1 MVDREDVPAPEPQRR
16 TANVTT
22 LMFVAVAA
30 FLMIL
35 LAFAFASPQRS
46 RPKEGEPAPGFELA
60 LFDSSEISLADLR
73 GQVVVLNFWASW
85 CGPCRREAPA
95 LQQVWEAYEGQ
106 GVVVLG
112 VSYQDAEGA
121 SRQFIE
127 QFGLTYAN
135 GIDVDGHISRAY
147 GVTGVPETFVIDRQ
161 GRVAW
166 FRLGEVTAQ
175 DLTEQIEQLQAQ

>member
-1 MVDREDVPAPEPQRR
+1 MTDQEGTPAPEPQRR
-16 TANVTT
+16 SNIAT
-22 LMFVAVAA
+22 LMFVAVAVV
-30 FLMIL
+30 LLIL
-35 LAFAFASPQRS
+35 LAFAFASPRGG
-46 RPKEGEPAPGFELA
+46 RPREGESAPDFELT
-60 LFDSSEISLADLR
+60 LFDGSRVSLAELR

-106 GVVVLG
+106 GVVMLG

-127 QFGLTYAN
+127 QFGLTYGN
-135 GIDVDGHISRAY
+135 GIDVDGRISRAY

-161 GRVAW
+161 GRIAW
-166 FRLGEVTAQ
+166 FRLGEVTAER
-175 DLTEQIEQLQAQ
+175 LTRQLEQLQTQ